1 MKTNNAKLKTI
12 LIIAAFLGVS
22 IYMKLNPDILVSSEF
37 KERMYYDFKSYEEEI
52 EGLDE
57 KLSSIIIANEYNPN
71 KLLLNVKTL
80 NNFVKSKNNAARI
93 GKYSLSYEYY
103 DIYGRYNDNIE
114 YIFQDGI
121 INTSEQE
128 YINNLYDYNKEIIQ
142 EFNIIMEPLNREDY
156 TSRQFYKNIINIYE
170 EFSLNADEI
179 LNGEN
184 YSMLRNY
191 SGDFSDFDTGRA
203 EKFVKDIFSKVV
215 PGRRLTYNNMD
226 DLNDYRLLF
235 ATYDAEEEINAS
247 AINND
252 PQYVIEYDKRSSEVY
267 LRLVGRVTPTY
278 VLKEDE
284 VDSIAQDIIKRL
296 NYQGDLYEKTVSNF
310 NIPQLASIKYSY
322 INKKDDVWDKRQ
334 DMELELDSY
343 GLVIQL
349 HIFDNDGNVKLDFIE
364 ISDIT
369 TLIQKQAD
377 INDIYKTRNID
388 GELEYIINVN
398 YKDTDYNLIIDG
410 TTGEFKSSQIDK
422 AVQ

>member
-1 MKTNNAKLKTI
+1 MKTNNAKLKII
-12 LIIAAFLGVS
+12 LIIAVFLVVS
-22 IYMKLNPDILVSSEF
+22 IYIKLNPDILVSSEF

-57 KLSSIIIANEYNPN
+57 KLSSIIIANEYNLN
-71 KLLLNVKTL
+71 KLLLNVESL
-80 NNFVKSKNNAARI
+80 NNFAKSKNNAARI

-114 YIFQDGI
+114 YILQDGI

-156 TSRQFYKNIINIYE
+156 TPRQFYKNIINIYE

-191 SGDFSDFDTGRA
+191 RGDFSDFDIERA
-203 EKFVKDIFSKVV
+203 EKFVIDIFSKAV

-226 DLNDYRLLF
+226 NLKDYRLLF
-235 ATYDAEEEINAS
+235 ATYDAEEVNAS

-252 PQYVIEYDKRSSEVY
+252 PQYEIEYDKRSNAVC
-267 LRLVGRVTPTY
+267 LRLVSRVVPTY
-278 VLKEDE
+278 VLKEEE

-296 NYQGDLYEKTVSNF
+296 NYQGNLYEKTVSNF

-322 INKKDDVWDKRQ
+322 VNKTDDVWDKRQ
-334 DMELELDSY
+334 DMELDSY

-349 HIFDNDGNVKLDFIE
+349 HIFDSDGNADLDFID

-369 TLIQKQAD
+369 SLIQKQAD

-398 YKDTDYNLIIDG
+398 YKDTDYDLIIDG
-410 TTGEFKSSQIDK
+410 TTREFKSSQIIDK
-422 AVQ
+422 AMQ

>member
-1 MKTNNAKLKTI
+1 
-12 LIIAAFLGVS
+12 
-22 IYMKLNPDILVSSEF
+22 
-37 KERMYYDFKSYEEEI
+37 
-52 EGLDE
+52 
-57 KLSSIIIANEYNPN
+57 
-71 KLLLNVKTL
+71 
-80 NNFVKSKNNAARI
+80 
-93 GKYSLSYEYY
+93 
-103 DIYGRYNDNIE
+103 
-114 YIFQDGI
+114 
-121 INTSEQE
+121 
-128 YINNLYDYNKEIIQ
+128 
-142 EFNIIMEPLNREDY
+142 
-156 TSRQFYKNIINIYE
+156 
-170 EFSLNADEI
+170 
-179 LNGEN
+179 
-184 YSMLRNY
+184 MLRNY
-191 SGDFSDFDTGRA
+191 SGDFSDFDTERA

-226 DLNDYRLLF
+226 NLNDYRLLF
-235 ATYDAEEEINAS
+235 ATYDAEEVNAS

-252 PQYVIEYDKRSSEVY
+252 PQYELEYDKRSNEVY
-267 LRLVGRVTPTY
+267 LRLVGRVVPTY
-278 VLKEDE
+278 VLKEEE

-322 INKKDDVWDKRQ
+322 VNKIDDVWDKRQ

-349 HIFDNDGNVKLDFIE
+349 HIFDSDGNADLDFID

-369 TLIQKQAD
+369 SLIQKQAD

-398 YKDTDYNLIIDG
+398 YKDTDYDLIIDG